1 MINKIKRHKK
11 LIVGIVTLSVLY
23 FLSRVIN
30 LTVLPIFTDEA
41 IYVRWAQIAK
51 QDSSWRFISLTDGK
65 QPMLI
70 WGGMVLLRF
79 ISDPLAAVRMVS
91 VLCGFFSMIGIGLA
105 ARELFKSTK
114 IGIFSSI
121 LYLVYP
127 FTVMYDRMALMDS
140 MVAMFSIWSLY
151 LSVLLVKKPR
161 LDTALILGMVFGGG
175 VLTKTSGFLNI
186 YLLPFTL
193 LLFDWSRKNR
203 LVSLVRWV
211 LLALIAVIMSRV
223 YYSVLR
229 LSPWFHM
236 VAQKDTTFIYPFKE
250 WIQHPFLFFLG
261 NMHAEFDWLWG
272 YMTWSIIIL
281 ILGAVFLIHKQA
293 KEKLLLLALFSAP
306 FVGLALFGKVLYPR
320 FILFMTMPLL
330 ILAAWSLDY
339 MSDLIKKKSLYYIL
353 VGVLLLTP
361 MFNSSK
367 IIFSIVTASIPKS
380 DAAQY
385 INDWPSGWGIREIV
399 SYLEEKAFK
408 QQIVVY
414 TEGNFG
420 LLPAGLEIYIVDNP
434 NIRIVGLW
442 PVDENY
448 TAEMEADLAAYPVYY
463 VSNQFQEL
471 RLGWDAE
478 LIAEYAKGSQI
489 GNVKRSMR
497 LWKLNLDDSHEN
509 AKDN

>member
-105 ARELFKSTK
+105 ARELFRSTK

-161 LDTALILGMVFGGG
+161 LDTALLFGMVLGGG

-186 YLLPFTL
+186 YLLPATL
-193 LLFDWSRKNR
+193 LLFDWQKRDRTAR
-203 LVSLVRWV
+203 LFTW
-211 LLALIAVIMSRV
+211 LIFAM
-223 YYSVLR
+223 
-229 LSPWFHM
+229 
-236 VAQKDTTFIYPFKE
+236 
-250 WIQHPFLFFLG
+250 
-261 NMHAEFDWLWG
+261 
-272 YMTWSIIIL
+272 
-281 ILGAVFLIHKQA
+281 
-293 KEKLLLLALFSAP
+293 
-306 FVGLALFGKVLYPR
+306 
-320 FILFMTMPLL
+320 
-330 ILAAWSLDY
+330 
-339 MSDLIKKKSLYYIL
+339 
-353 VGVLLLTP
+353 
-361 MFNSSK
+361 
-367 IIFSIVTASIPKS
+367 
-380 DAAQY
+380 
-385 INDWPSGWGIREIV
+385 
-399 SYLEEKAFK
+399 
-408 QQIVVY
+408 
-414 TEGNFG
+414 
-420 LLPAGLEIYIVDNP
+420 LEIGRAHV
-434 NIRIVGLW
+434 
-442 PVDENY
+442 
-448 TAEMEADLAAYPVYY
+448 
-463 VSNQFQEL
+463 
-471 RLGWDAE
+471 
-478 LIAEYAKGSQI
+478 
-489 GNVKRSMR
+489 
-497 LWKLNLDDSHEN
+497 
-509 AKDN
+509 